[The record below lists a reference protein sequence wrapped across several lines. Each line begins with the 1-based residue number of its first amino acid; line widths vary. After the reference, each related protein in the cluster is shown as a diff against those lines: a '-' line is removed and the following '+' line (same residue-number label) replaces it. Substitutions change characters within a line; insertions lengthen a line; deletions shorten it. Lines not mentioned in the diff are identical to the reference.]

1 MFRFSSWI
9 SESRGGDE
17 TAHGHSNLAG
27 MEQPLDDTR
36 DYSVQPVGATKRK
49 LGDRDAP
56 PLGVSACAAA
66 AKRKK
71 ECDNMGAG
79 LSAPQQ
85 AGKMEATATVPNRS
99 KPGALA
105 RMREVID
112 HQLSLEVLMKHDE
125 LRRIDQELA
134 KATVALDQ
142 LRRCHLIPFPVSLG
156 SPEAMLTVSTGTGP
170 SIPQARRT
178 QPRMAAPFGVTEG
191 PYSRHY
197 ASWLI
202 PDPEFDGV
210 QTGWGMLPGAAA
222 GNNNTAPGRTTRN
235 SLALETP
242 ASKPRRGAASS
253 KKLQALPSGY
263 PPPKETAGPLVL
275 KRADGQWVK
284 LVCLVCQR
292 ENFGSTQGFI
302 NHCRIA
308 HHREFKSHEEA
319 ASQSGQPVEVDSVTG
334 GIVGGESK
342 PAPPTTNTP
351 TGSSTLVHPLIRSV
365 PFDRQTVNTLLERIS
380 EGTRM
385 FYEGKLPGITS
396 IPSATPVSTA
406 PSRKRSE
413 PHEGFVPSDSAPCL
427 SRLLHRRG
435 FGQNLEQLVGEVR
448 TPAKRR
454 RVVGTD
460 GVSDSASDSDSEFEM
475 EIDAPEPAVL
485 PRGAPVNGGEVAGSA
500 AAAAADTVAPLAIS
514 TPQPQRH
521 APILPPGFAR
531 PGSSKG
537 PSTTLRRP
545 GMMPSN
551 LYSTPGSPPTPATQ
565 HILRL
570 PLMGPYDTI
579 SPSHSPSSDD
589 VDLQIDAADLSPAT
603 ASNKA
608 PSLIS
613 DDGEYSYVEDGESSG
628 AEESVEGDEGEGEEE
643 VEIEEVGVGVV
654 RTGKGGARRKGGEVG
669 FVRAVEGGK

>member
-1 MFRFSSWI
+1 MRMFRFSSWI

-17 TAHGHSNLAG
+17 TAHGHKLAG
-27 MEQPLDDTR
+27 MEQALDDAR
-36 DYSVQPVGATKRK
+36 DYSVQPVGATTKRK

-56 PLGVSACAAA
+56 PFEVSACAVAS
-66 AKRKK
+66 KRQK
-71 ECDNMGAG
+71 ECDMGAE
-79 LSAPQQ
+79 LSAPQ
-85 AGKMEATATVPNRS
+85 APKMEATAPNRS

-142 LRRCHLIPFPVSLG
+142 LRRCHIIPFPVSLG
-156 SPEAMLTVSTGTGP
+156 NPEAMLTVSTGTGP
-170 SIPQARRT
+170 SIPQVRRT

-222 GNNNTAPGRTTRN
+222 GNAAPGRTTRN

-242 ASKPRRGAASS
+242 AAKPRRGAASS

-319 ASQSGQPVEVDSVTG
+319 ASQSGQPVEVDSATG
-334 GIVGGESK
+334 GIVGGDSK
-342 PAPPTTNTP
+342 PAPTATTAA
-351 TGSSTLVHPLIRSV
+351 SSANTLVHPLIRSV

-385 FYEGKLPGITS
+385 FYEGKLPGIS
-396 IPSATPVSTA
+396 AIPSATPA
-406 PSRKRSE
+406 PSRKRAE
-413 PHEGFVPSDSAPCL
+413 PQDGFVASDSTPCL

-435 FGQNLEQLVGEVR
+435 FGQNLEQLVEEAK
-448 TPAKRR
+448 TPLKRR
-454 RVVGTD
+454 RVVGID
-460 GVSDSASDSDSEFEM
+460 GVSDEVSDSESEM
-475 EIDAPEPAVL
+475 DVDPVEAIVESDVPNGDVAATTVSNDTTAPTA
-485 PRGAPVNGGEVAGSA
+485 
-500 AAAAADTVAPLAIS
+500 

-531 PGSSKG
+531 PNSSKG
-537 PSTTLRRP
+537 PTTALPSRRP
-545 GMMPSN
+545 GISSN
-551 LYSTPGSPPTPATQ
+551 LYTAPTSPPTTAS
-565 HILRL
+565 HVLRL
-570 PLMGPYDTI
+570 PLLGPYDTI
-579 SPSHSPSSDD
+579 SPTSTSSDD
-589 VDLQIDAADLSPAT
+589 LDVDVDAADLSPAT

-628 AEESVEGDEGEGEEE
+628 AESEAGGGEDEEE
-643 VEIEEVGVGVV
+643 VQIEEVDEVVV
-654 RTGKGGARRKGGEVG
+654 RGAKRVRAKEGAVG
-669 FVRAVEGGK
+669 FVRAVKGGK

>member
-1 MFRFSSWI
+1 MRMFRFSSWI

-17 TAHGHSNLAG
+17 TAHGHNSKLAG
-27 MEQPLDDTR
+27 MEQVLDDAR

-49 LGDRDAP
+49 LDDRDAP
-56 PLGVSACAAA
+56 PLGLSACAAA
-66 AKRKK
+66 AAKRK
-71 ECDNMGAG
+71 ECEMGAG
-79 LSAPQQ
+79 LSAQQ
-85 AGKMEATATVPNRS
+85 AVKMEAAAVPNRS

-142 LRRCHLIPFPVSLG
+142 LRRCHIIPFPVSLG

-210 QTGWGMLPGAAA
+210 QTGGWGMLPGAAS
-222 GNNNTAPGRTTRN
+222 GNMAPGRTTRN

-319 ASQSGQPVEVDSVTG
+319 ASQSGQPVEVDSATG
-334 GIVGGESK
+334 GIVGGDSK
-342 PAPPTTNTP
+342 PAAPTATATAP
-351 TGSSTLVHPLIRSV
+351 SGSSTLVHPLIRSV

-385 FYEGKLPGITS
+385 FYEGRLPGIS
-396 IPSATPVSTA
+396 AIPSVNPVSS
-406 PSRKRSE
+406 PSRKRAE
-413 PHEGFVPSDSAPCL
+413 PHDGFVASDSAPCL
-427 SRLLHRRG
+427 SKLLHRRG
-435 FGQNLEQLVGEVR
+435 FGTNLDQLVEEAK
-448 TPAKRR
+448 TPSKRR
-454 RVVGTD
+454 RVGGGD
-460 GVSDSASDSDSEFEM
+460 GVGEFDSDSESEM
-475 EIDAPEPAVL
+475 ELDVEPAVQSS
-485 PRGAPVNGGEVAGSA
+485 AAVANGDV
-500 AAAAADTVAPLAIS
+500 AAAAADSATPDAAAPIS
-514 TPQPQRH
+514 TPLPQRH

-537 PSTTLRRP
+537 PSSTLPSRRP
-545 GMMPSN
+545 GTSSN
-551 LYSTPGSPPTPATQ
+551 LYATPGNLATADS
-565 HILRL
+565 HVLRL
-570 PLMGPYDTI
+570 PLMGPYGT
-579 SPSHSPSSDD
+579 SNSSSDAD
-589 VDLQIDAADLSPAT
+589 VDVDVDVDVDAADLSPAT

-628 AEESVEGDEGEGEEE
+628 GESEGGEGEEE
-643 VEIEEVGVGVV
+643 VEIEEVEEGVEVRTRKGVGE
-654 RTGKGGARRKGGEVG
+654 RRWGL
-669 FVRAVEGGK
+669 

>member
-17 TAHGHSNLAG
+17 TAHGHKLAG
-27 MEQPLDDTR
+27 MDQALDDTR

-56 PLGVSACAAA
+56 PFEVSACAAA

-71 ECDNMGAG
+71 ECDMGAG
-79 LSAPQQ
+79 LSAPQ
-85 AGKMEATATVPNRS
+85 AAKMEATATAPNRS

-142 LRRCHLIPFPVSLG
+142 LRRCHIIPFPVSLG
-156 SPEAMLTVSTGTGP
+156 NPEAMLTVSTGTGP

-222 GNNNTAPGRTTRN
+222 GNVAPGRTTRN

-242 ASKPRRGAASS
+242 AAKPRRGAASS

-319 ASQSGQPVEVDSVTG
+319 ASQSGQPVEVDSATG
-334 GIVGGESK
+334 GIVGGDSK
-342 PAPPTTNTP
+342 PAPTATTT

-365 PFDRQTVNTLLERIS
+365 PFDRQTVNTLLDRIS

-385 FYEGKLPGITS
+385 FYEGKLPGITA
-396 IPSATPVSTA
+396 IPSVTPMSA
-406 PSRKRSE
+406 PSRKRAE
-413 PHEGFVPSDSAPCL
+413 PQDGFVASDSAPCL
-427 SRLLHRRG
+427 SRLLQRRG
-435 FGQNLEQLVGEVR
+435 FGGNVEQLVGEAR

-454 RVVGTD
+454 RVVGGD
-460 GVSDSASDSDSEFEM
+460 GVSDSASESDLEM
-475 EIDAPEPAVL
+475 DGVEPAVQSD
-485 PRGAPVNGGEVAGSA
+485 AAIANGDVA
-500 AAAAADTVAPLAIS
+500 AAPAADATPIS
-514 TPQPQRH
+514 TPLPQRH

-537 PSTTLRRP
+537 PSTTLPSRRP
-545 GMMPSN
+545 GVSTN
-551 LYSTPGSPPTPATQ
+551 LFATPGSPPSAAS
-565 HILRL
+565 HVLRL
-570 PLMGPYDTI
+570 PLLGPYDTT
-579 SPSHSPSSDD
+579 SSDD
-589 VDLQIDAADLSPAT
+589 ADADIDAADLSPAT

-613 DDGEYSYVEDGESSG
+613 DDGEYSYVEDGESSAG
-628 AEESVEGDEGEGEEE
+628 EESEGEEDGEGE
-643 VEIEEVGVGVV
+643 VEIEEVEEGGGV
-654 RTGKGGARRKGGEVG
+654 RTGKGRRAKGAGEVG
-669 FVRAVEGGK
+669 FVRAVKGGK

>member
-1 MFRFSSWI
+1 MRMFRFSSWI

-17 TAHGHSNLAG
+17 TVHGHNKLAG
-27 MEQPLDDTR
+27 MEQPLDDAR

-49 LGDRDAP
+49 LGNRDAP
-56 PLGVSACAAA
+56 PLSVSACAAA

-71 ECDNMGAG
+71 ECDMGAG
-79 LSAPQQ
+79 LSAPQ
-85 AGKMEATATVPNRS
+85 AGKMEATTVPNRS

-202 PDPEFDGV
+202 PDPGFDGV

-222 GNNNTAPGRTTRN
+222 GNNTVPGRTTRN
-235 SLALETP
+235 SLALEMP
-242 ASKPRRGAASS
+242 AAKPRRGAASS

-342 PAPPTTNTP
+342 PAAPTTTTP
-351 TGSSTLVHPLIRSV
+351 TGSSTLVHPLIRSA
-365 PFDRQTVNTLLERIS
+365 PYDRQTVNTLLERIS

-385 FYEGKLPGITS
+385 FYEGKLPGITA
-396 IPSATPVSTA
+396 IPSVKPAA

-413 PHEGFVPSDSAPCL
+413 PHDGFVPSDSAPCL

-435 FGQNLEQLVGEVR
+435 FGQNLDQLVEDAK
-448 TPAKRR
+448 TPSKRR

-460 GVSDSASDSDSEFEM
+460 GVSDSASDSDSEFEV
-475 EIDAPEPAVL
+475 DAVELVVL
-485 PRGAPVNGGEVAGSA
+485 PEDAPVNSQVGAAVADTA
-500 AAAAADTVAPLAIS
+500 AALAC

-551 LYSTPGSPPTPATQ
+551 LYATPGSPPTPASQ
-565 HILRL
+565 LLRL
-570 PLMGPYDTI
+570 PLMGPYGTI
-579 SPSHSPSSDD
+579 SASSDD
-589 VDLQIDAADLSPAT
+589 ADVDVDAANLSPAT

-628 AEESVEGDEGEGEEE
+628 AEESVEGGDGEEGEE
-643 VEIEEVGVGVV
+643 VEIEEVEEGGGMV
-654 RTGKGGARRKGGEVG
+654 RTGKGEVG
-669 FVRAVEGGK
+669 FVRAVKGGK

>member
-17 TAHGHSNLAG
+17 TADGHRLAG
-27 MEQPLDDTR
+27 MDQALDDTC

-49 LGDRDAP
+49 LSNRDAP
-56 PLGVSACAAA
+56 PLGLSTCATA

-71 ECDNMGAG
+71 ECEMGAG
-79 LSAPQQ
+79 LSAPKSV
-85 AGKMEATATVPNRS
+85 KMEATAPNRS

-142 LRRCHLIPFPVSLG
+142 LRRCHIIPFPVSLG

-178 QPRMAAPFGVTEG
+178 QPRKASPFGVTEG

-222 GNNNTAPGRTTRN
+222 GNMAPGRTTRN

-242 ASKPRRGAASS
+242 SAKPRRGAASS

-319 ASQSGQPVEVDSVTG
+319 ASQSGQPVEVDSTTG
-334 GIVGGESK
+334 GIIGGDSK
-342 PAPPTTNTP
+342 PAAPTVTATT

-365 PFDRQTVNTLLERIS
+365 PCDRQTVNTLLERIS

-385 FYEGKLPGITS
+385 FYEGKMPGIS
-396 IPSATPVSTA
+396 AIPSVAPVSA
-406 PSRKRSE
+406 PSRKRAE
-413 PHEGFVPSDSAPCL
+413 PHDGFVASESAPCL
-427 SRLLHRRG
+427 SKLLHRRG
-435 FGQNLEQLVGEVR
+435 FGGNLDQLVEAAK
-448 TPAKRR
+448 TPSKRR
-454 RVVGTD
+454 RVGGGD
-460 GVSDSASDSDSEFEM
+460 GVGEFDSDSESEM
-475 EIDAPEPAVL
+475 EIDVEPAVQSE
-485 PRGAPVNGGEVAGSA
+485 APIANGEVIGA
-500 AAAAADTVAPLAIS
+500 APDAVPVS
-514 TPQPQRH
+514 TPLPQRH

-537 PSTTLRRP
+537 PSSTLASRRP
-545 GMMPSN
+545 NISTN
-551 LYSTPGSPPTPATQ
+551 LYGTPGSPPTAAS
-565 HILRL
+565 HVLRL
-570 PLMGPYDTI
+570 PLMGPYDT
-579 SPSHSPSSDD
+579 SSSSSDAD
-589 VDLQIDAADLSPAT
+589 VDVDAADLSPAT

-628 AEESVEGDEGEGEEE
+628 AESGDGEEEE
-643 VEIEEVGVGVV
+643 VEIEEVEEGVEVRR
-654 RTGKGGARRKGGEVG
+654 RTGKGAAGGGKEVG
-669 FVRAVEGGK
+669 FVRAVKGGK

>member
-17 TAHGHSNLAG
+17 TAHGHKLAG
-27 MEQPLDDTR
+27 MEQPLDDAR

-56 PLGVSACAAA
+56 PFEVSACAVA

-71 ECDNMGAG
+71 ECDMGAG
-79 LSAPQQ
+79 LSAPQP
-85 AGKMEATATVPNRS
+85 AKMEATTASNRS

-142 LRRCHLIPFPVSLG
+142 LRRCHIMPFPVSLG
-156 SPEAMLTVSTGTGP
+156 NPEAMLTVSTGSGP

-222 GNNNTAPGRTTRN
+222 GNAAPGRTTRN

-242 ASKPRRGAASS
+242 TAKPRRGGASS

-319 ASQSGQPVEVDSVTG
+319 ASQSGQPVEVDSATG
-334 GIVGGESK
+334 GIVGGDSK
-342 PAPPTTNTP
+342 PAPTATTTAS
-351 TGSSTLVHPLIRSV
+351 TGASSTLVHPLIRSV

-385 FYEGKLPGITS
+385 FYEGKMPGVTS
-396 IPSATPVSTA
+396 IPSATPIPA
-406 PSRKRSE
+406 PSRKRAE
-413 PHEGFVPSDSAPCL
+413 PHDGFVAAEATPSL
-427 SRLLHRRG
+427 SQLLQRRG
-435 FGQNLEQLVGEVR
+435 FGQNLDQLVAEAKTPVR
-448 TPAKRR
+448 DSKRR
-454 RVVGTD
+454 RVVGID
-460 GVSDSASDSDSEFEM
+460 GVSDSASDSESEVEL
-475 EIDAPEPAVL
+475 DTTEPAVQSDV
-485 PRGAPVNGGEVAGSA
+485 PITDGGIATATPSETATPTS
-500 AAAAADTVAPLAIS
+500 PQ
-514 TPQPQRH
+514 PQPQRH

-531 PGSSKG
+531 PNSSKG
-537 PSTTLRRP
+537 PTTTLPSRRP
-545 GMMPSN
+545 GISSN
-551 LYSTPGSPPTPATQ
+551 LAYPAPIPSPPPSTTSHVLHLP
-565 HILRL
+565 IL
-570 PLMGPYDTI
+570 GPYDT
-579 SPSHSPSSDD
+579 SSSDD
-589 VDLQIDAADLSPAT
+589 ADVDAADLSPAT

-628 AEESVEGDEGEGEEE
+628 GESEGGVEEEE
-643 VEIEEVGVGVV
+643 VEIEEVDEAVV
-654 RTGKGGARRKGGEVG
+654 RPAKRVRGKSGGEVG
-669 FVRAVEGGK
+669 FVRAVKGGK

>member
-1 MFRFSSWI
+1 MRMFRFSSWI

-17 TAHGHSNLAG
+17 AVHGHNKLAG
-27 MEQPLDDTR
+27 MEQPLDKDAR

-49 LGDRDAP
+49 LDDRDAP

-71 ECDNMGAG
+71 ECDNNMGAG
-79 LSAPQQ
+79 LSAPQ
-85 AGKMEATATVPNRS
+85 AGEIEATATVPNRS

-222 GNNNTAPGRTTRN
+222 GNNTAPGRTTRN

-242 ASKPRRGAASS
+242 TTKPRRGAASS

-334 GIVGGESK
+334 SIVGGDSSK

-365 PFDRQTVNTLLERIS
+365 PYDRQTVNTLLERIS

-396 IPSATPVSTA
+396 IPSVAPAA

-413 PHEGFVPSDSAPCL
+413 PHDGFVASDSAPCL

-435 FGQNLEQLVGEVR
+435 FGQNLDQLVEEVK
-448 TPAKRR
+448 TPTKRR

-475 EIDAPEPAVL
+475 DAPEAAVL
-485 PRGAPVNGGEVAGSA
+485 SHDAPVNGEVAAVSATADA
-500 AAAAADTVAPLAIS
+500 AAPMS

-551 LYSTPGSPPTPATQ
+551 LYSTPGSPPTPASQ

-579 SPSHSPSSDD
+579 SSSTSSDD
-589 VDLQIDAADLSPAT
+589 IDVEMDAADLSPAT

-628 AEESVEGDEGEGEEE
+628 AEESVEGGDEGEGEEE
-643 VEIEEVGVGVV
+643 VEIEEVGVV

-669 FVRAVEGGK
+669 FVRAVKGGK

>member
-17 TAHGHSNLAG
+17 AVHGHNKLAG
-27 MEQPLDDTR
+27 MEQPLDNDAR

-49 LGDRDAP
+49 LDDRDAP

-71 ECDNMGAG
+71 ECDNNMGAG
-79 LSAPQQ
+79 LSAPQ

-222 GNNNTAPGRTTRN
+222 GSNTAPGRTTRN

-242 ASKPRRGAASS
+242 TTKPRRGAASS

-334 GIVGGESK
+334 GIVGGDSSK

-365 PFDRQTVNTLLERIS
+365 PYDRQTVNTLLERIS

-385 FYEGKLPGITS
+385 FYEGKLPGITA
-396 IPSATPVSTA
+396 IPSVAPAA

-413 PHEGFVPSDSAPCL
+413 PHDGFVASGSAPCL

-435 FGQNLEQLVGEVR
+435 FGQNLDQLVEEVK
-448 TPAKRR
+448 TPTKRR

-475 EIDAPEPAVL
+475 DAPEPAVL
-485 PRGAPVNGGEVAGSA
+485 SHDAPVNGEVAAVSATADA
-500 AAAAADTVAPLAIS
+500 AAPLS

-551 LYSTPGSPPTPATQ
+551 LYATPGSPPTPASQ

-579 SPSHSPSSDD
+579 SSSTSSDD
-589 VDLQIDAADLSPAT
+589 IDVEMDAADLSPAT

-628 AEESVEGDEGEGEEE
+628 AEESVEGGDEGEGEEE
-643 VEIEEVGVGVV
+643 VEIEEVGV
-654 RTGKGGARRKGGEVG
+654 
-669 FVRAVEGGK
+669 

>member
-17 TAHGHSNLAG
+17 AVHGHNKLAG
-27 MEQPLDDTR
+27 MEQLLDDDDTR

-56 PLGVSACAAA
+56 PPPLGVSACAVAA

-71 ECDNMGAG
+71 ECDNNMGAG
-79 LSAPQQ
+79 LSAPQ
-85 AGKMEATATVPNRS
+85 AAKMEATATVSNRS

-142 LRRCHLIPFPVSLG
+142 LRRCHMIPFPVSLG

-222 GNNNTAPGRTTRN
+222 GNNAAPGRTTRN

-242 ASKPRRGAASS
+242 ATKPRRGGASS

-342 PAPPTTNTP
+342 PAPPTTTTP

-385 FYEGKLPGITS
+385 FYEGKLPGITA
-396 IPSATPVSTA
+396 IPSATPAA

-413 PHEGFVPSDSAPCL
+413 PHDGFVPSDSAPCL
-427 SRLLHRRG
+427 SRLLHRKG
-435 FGQNLEQLVGEVR
+435 FGQNLDQLVGEVK
-448 TPAKRR
+448 TPSKRR

-475 EIDAPEPAVL
+475 EIDAVEPAVCQT
-485 PRGAPVNGGEVAGSA
+485 GAPTANVEAGA
-500 AAAAADTVAPLAIS
+500 ATADDAPLATT

-551 LYSTPGSPPTPATQ
+551 LYSTPGSPPTPASQ

-570 PLMGPYDTI
+570 PLMGAYDTI
-579 SPSHSPSSDD
+579 SSTSSSSDD
-589 VDLQIDAADLSPAT
+589 IEIDAADLSPAT

-628 AEESVEGDEGEGEEE
+628 AEESVEGGDEEGDGGEEE

-654 RTGKGGARRKGGEVG
+654 RTGKGGGRRKGGEVG
-669 FVRAVEGGK
+669 VGFVRAVKGGK